1 MGGLRKAAYESGD
14 TLSIGPREPRVF
26 KESEVIDMENIIN
39 KARIKYRES
48 TTDKLYLTHLN

>member
-1 MGGLRKAAYESGD
+1 MGGLRSAAYESGD
-14 TLSIGPREPRVF
+14 TFRDGPREPRIF
-26 KESEVIDMENIIN
+26 KESDVIDMENIIN